1 MEDSVSV
8 LRQALLFAALVTVG
22 LPLIVMGLVR
32 IWEGPKLVKR
42 HAMIAGQ
49 LRQVELRKRDLD
61 RAMVGRSVQVRLY
74 DEYGEPIWAEG
85 LGWHVRR
92 LQKGSLGM
100 A

>member
-1 MEDSVSV
+1 M

-61 RAMVGRSVQVRLY
+61 RAMVGRPVRVRLY

-100 A
+100 V